1 MRRSYRLG
9 LAALLLSP
17 LATPLQAQLAEPV
30 PADLEGVNVIEHLD
44 QPLPLDVQL
53 ADESGRAVTLGDYF
67 DAERPVL
74 LLLAYYRCPMLCNL
88 VLAGVVDSLQQIDL
102 MPGTG
107 FEIVT
112 VSIDPRDTAERAAA
126 KKKTTIESYGRAGA
140 ADAWHF
146 LTGSEDEVRRLA
158 NAIGFGYRFVEERDE
173 YAHPA
178 VLFVAT
184 PEGRI
189 ARYLYGVQYDPR
201 TLRLSLVEASEGKV
215 GTSLDRFLLYCYH
228 YDPAAGRY
236 APVAFNI
243 MRVGGAITV
252 IVLAAAL
259 LLLWRLDLRRRRTTE
274 DRSGF
279 GSTADVTSGSR
290 PGN

>member
-1 MRRSYRLG
+1 VKRALELG
-9 LAALLLSP
+9 LVALLLS
-17 LATPLQAQLAEPV
+17 LVATPPAGAQLADPV
-30 PADLEGVNVIEHLD
+30 PADLEGVDVIEHLD
-44 QPLPLDVQL
+44 APLPLDVQL
-53 ADESGRAVTLGDYF
+53 ADENGRAVRLGDYF
-67 DAERPVL
+67 GAERPVL

-88 VLAGVVDSLQQIDL
+88 VLAGVVDSLKQLELD
-102 MPGTG
+102 PGSG

-112 VSIDPRDTAERAAA
+112 VSIDPRDTAEQAAA

-140 ADAWHF
+140 DDAWHF

-158 NAIGFGYRFVEERDE
+158 DAVGFGYRYVEERDE
-173 YAHPA
+173 FAHPA

-201 TLRLSLVEASEGKV
+201 TLRLSLVEASQGKI

-228 YDPAAGRY
+228 YDPEAGRY

-243 MRVGGAITV
+243 MRAGGAATV
-252 IVLAAAL
+252 VVLAAAL
-259 LLLWRLDLRRRRTTE
+259 LLLWRRDIRRRRA
-274 DRSGF
+274 DSAPGAF
-279 GSTADVTSGSR
+279 GSTA
-290 PGN
+290 